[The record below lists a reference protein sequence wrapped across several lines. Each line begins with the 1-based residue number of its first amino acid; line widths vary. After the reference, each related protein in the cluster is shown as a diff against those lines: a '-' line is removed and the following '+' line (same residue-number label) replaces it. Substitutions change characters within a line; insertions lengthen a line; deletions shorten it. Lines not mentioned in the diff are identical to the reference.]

1 MTESTNYIE
10 QARTFLTR
18 NSFRL
23 ALQAVPMA
31 LITVAAAH
39 AAGFNAPSSTSATA
53 CSSGGGVTS
62 YSLTGAAK
70 NSGAALTLSGN
81 AAFTV
86 NGVCTFTLVWK
97 GTGTGTFSGP
107 SATIGANFSI
117 TPPATGFIE
126 GYGLT
131 LLVNGAQ
138 QYNNVCAE
146 VATFRTASRSL
157 TPRSTFGNAS
167 CTSLSLS
174 PTAINGTSA
183 ALSTWEV
190 DVTIVAISDGADT
203 VGISVPASSS
213 IDITGASATA
223 VPVLSSAA
231 LALTALLLLGLA
243 AFQLVGWKPAGGGFP
258 GRPF

>member
-1 MTESTNYIE
+1 MTESPNYIG
-10 QARTFLTR
+10 QAKALLTR
-18 NSFRL
+18 NSSRL
-23 ALQAVPMA
+23 AWQAVPLA
-31 LITVAAAH
+31 LIAVAVAH
-39 AAGFNAPSSTSATA
+39 AGGFNAPSSTNATA
-53 CSSGGGVTS
+53 CAGGGVTS
-62 YSLTGAAK
+62 YALTGAVK
-70 NSGAALTLSGN
+70 SNGTALTLSGT
-81 AAFTV
+81 AAFTL

-97 GTGTGTFSGP
+97 GTGTGTFNGP
-107 SATIGANFSI
+107 SATVGANFSI
-117 TPPATGFIE
+117 TPPVTGFIE

-131 LLVNGAQ
+131 LLVNGVQ
-138 QYNNVCAE
+138 QYSNVCSE
-146 VATFRTASRSL
+146 VPGFRTASRSL
-157 TPRSTFGNAS
+157 TPRSNFGNAS

-174 PTAINGTSA
+174 PTAIYGTSA

-213 IDITGASATA
+213 IDLTGASLPP

-243 AFQLVGWKPAGGGFP
+243 AFKLVGWKPADGGFP